1 MRRKERE
8 IQGREAMEDILRRA
22 VVCRLAMSVDDE
34 PYIVPLNF
42 GYRDRALYFH
52 GAREGKKI
60 EMLRKNSRVCFEV
73 DVDHEMVGAESPC
86 DRTFKYRSVIGFGR
100 AELITEP
107 EAKRNAFDIIMAH
120 CGAAA
125 PYPYK
130 EKAFEKTC
138 IVKVTIESMT
148 GKQSGY

>member
-60 EMLRKNSRVCFEV
+60 EM
-73 DVDHEMVGAESPC
+73 VGAESPC

-107 EAKRNAFDIIMAH
+107 EAKRNALDIIMAH